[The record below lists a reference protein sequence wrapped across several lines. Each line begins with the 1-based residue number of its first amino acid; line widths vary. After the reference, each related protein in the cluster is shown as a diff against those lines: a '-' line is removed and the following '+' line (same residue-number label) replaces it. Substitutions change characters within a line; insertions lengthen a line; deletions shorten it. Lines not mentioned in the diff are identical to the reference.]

1 MARFFNLL
9 VNGLNIT
16 GGWGGVMATAKPLP
30 KLFIYLYLKQVFFFL
45 IPCSKI
51 LAVRLIQ
58 TNPSSRVEAVI
69 HIEGPVL
76 HGFNTNPAETA
87 TVNRY

>member
-30 KLFIYLYLKQVFFFL
+30 KLFIYLYLKQVFLL

-51 LAVRLIQ
+51 LAVQLIQ

-69 HIEGPVL
+69 HIEGPVQN
-76 HGFNTNPAETA
+76 GFNTSPAETA